1 MSRKNFE
8 SQAARML
15 RGLEQMPEIKP
26 EVPAPQVEAIEKEI
40 KEQTVEPVNVEKVAS
55 ITISEDKMTKLMIE
69 LPLSESMRI
78 NRIVDQHVLNGEKY
92 SKKKFLTDAVLEAIN
107 KYDK

>member
-1 MSRKNFE
+1 MSKKDFQT
-8 SQAARML
+8 QAEMML
-15 RGLEQMPEIKP
+15 GGLVQVTPA
-26 EVPAPQVEAIEKEI
+26 APQEVVVKDEVKE
-40 KEQTVEPVNVEKVAS
+40 TAPVKVQKVTPVAV
-55 ITISEDKMTKLMIE
+55 SEDKITKLMIE

-78 NRIVDQHVLNGEKY
+78 NRIVDQRVLNGERY